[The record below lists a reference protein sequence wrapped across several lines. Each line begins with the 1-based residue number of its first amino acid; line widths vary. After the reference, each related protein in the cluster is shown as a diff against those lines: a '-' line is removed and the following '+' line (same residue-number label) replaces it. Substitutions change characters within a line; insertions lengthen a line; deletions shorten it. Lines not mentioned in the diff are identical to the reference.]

1 MEKLNLVVFIDDDY
15 ATNFYHK
22 VIVRDSG
29 LVDNFLFF
37 SEPQKA
43 LEYFEELAEAEAPVF
58 PDAIFLDI
66 NMPKIDGWEFL
77 KQYALIESKKSP
89 VIIMLTTSLHPQDK
103 KKALENPLVKGF
115 NSKPLTEEHLKEL
128 IVSINNNAVLEDV

>member
-1 MEKLNLVVFIDDDY
+1 MEKIKLLVFVDDDY

-29 LVDNFLFF
+29 LVEQFIFF
-37 SEPQKA
+37 SEPEKA
-43 LEYFEELAEAEAPVF
+43 LAYFEDLNSQDNPII

-77 KQYALIESKKSP
+77 ERYAQIEVVKSP
-89 VIIMLTTSLHPQDK
+89 IIIMLSTSINPADEY
-103 KKALENPLVKGF
+103 KATSNPLVKGF
-115 NSKPLTEEHLKEL
+115 KNKPLSEVHLKEL
-128 IVSINNNAVLEDV
+128 QEELQATY